1 MANDFAISQFMSKVD
16 SLGGLARKNRFTVE
30 ITPPSTLATGVN
42 AATINFLAS
51 GVGMPARTFGST
63 TYRSGGRFS
72 LDVPY
77 ETTFEPVTLTMLNTN
92 NHAPRRFW
100 EDWFNHIQS
109 INNDTSPKKNY
120 YMQYYKKFIGTILIS
135 HFEDTQDDADSSKT
149 WPGAAV
155 TLHEAW
161 PKTLGAI
168 ELGWE
173 NSEFTDFTVE
183 IAFSRWTSNAP
194 ARGSGGQRHGQSYGG
209 RGGTTTNQ
217 DTRARFNPDLER

>member
-30 ITPPSTLATGVN
+30 ITPPSTLASGIN

>member
-30 ITPPSTLATGVN
+30 ITPPSTLASGIN

-109 INNDTSPKKNY
+109 LNNDASPKKNY

-209 RGGTTTNQ
+209 RGSTTTNQ

>member
-1 MANDFAISQFMSKVD
+1 MADDFAITKFMSKVD

-30 ITPPSTLATGVN
+30 ITPPSTLASGIN

>member
-1 MANDFAISQFMSKVD
+1 MADDFAITKFMSKVD

-109 INNDTSPKKNY
+109 INNDASPKKNY

>member
-1 MANDFAISQFMSKVD
+1 MADDFAITKFMSKVD

-109 INNDTSPKKNY
+109 INNDASPKKNY

-209 RGGTTTNQ
+209 RGSTTTNQ
-217 DTRARFNPDLER
+217 DTRTRFNPDLER

>member
-1 MANDFAISQFMSKVD
+1 MADDFAITKFMSKVD

-109 INNDTSPKKNY
+109 INNDASPKKNY

-209 RGGTTTNQ
+209 RGSTTTNQ

>member
-1 MANDFAISQFMSKVD
+1 MADDFAITKFMSKVD

-135 HFEDTQDDADSSKT
+135 HFNDIHGEADSRNSMY
-149 WPGAAV
+149 GV

-194 ARGSGGQRHGQSYGG
+194 ARGSGGQRHGQGYGG
-209 RGGTTTNQ
+209 RGSTTTNQ

>member
-1 MANDFAISQFMSKVD
+1 MADDFAITKFMSKVD

-135 HFEDTQDDADSSKT
+135 HFNDNHDEADSRNSMY
-149 WPGAAV
+149 GV

-173 NSEFTDFTVE
+173 NSEFSDFTVE
-183 IAFSRWTSNAP
+183 IAFSRWTNNAP
-194 ARGSGGQRHGQSYGG
+194 GQPGGQRHGQGYGG
-209 RGGTTTNQ
+209 RGSTTTNQ

>member
-30 ITPPSTLATGVN
+30 ITPPSTLASGIN

-109 INNDTSPKKNY
+109 LNNDASPKKNY